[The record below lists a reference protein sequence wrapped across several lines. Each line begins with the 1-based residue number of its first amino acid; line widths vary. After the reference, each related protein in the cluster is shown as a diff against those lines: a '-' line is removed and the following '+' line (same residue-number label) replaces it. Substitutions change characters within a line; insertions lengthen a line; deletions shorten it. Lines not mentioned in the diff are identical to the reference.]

1 MHELSLIA
9 DLMRKIGAI
18 AREHRANRIVSVKVK
33 LGALSHISPAH
44 FHGHFL
50 HAARG
55 SLAEG
60 ARLDIEVL
68 SNTADPHAQEILLDS
83 IEVESDD

>member
-1 MHELSLIA
+1 MHELSLMA
-9 DLMRKIGAI
+9 DLMRKIGSI
-18 AREHRANRIVSVKVK
+18 AREQRASRIVSVKVK

-44 FHGHFL
+44 FHDHFL

-68 SNTADPHAQEILLDS
+68 SNPADPHAQEILLDS